1 MASATRFTI
10 LGPVSTGGQAA
21 VFTALD
27 TETGAIV
34 VLKRSVTRTRE
45 QLDRASV
52 EVALLKACQHPNI
65 VQAVAASTSPATEGT
80 GTVVALYME
89 QCAGGHLLAYAQSR
103 LAQQR
108 PLTEPEIMRLF
119 VQACRAVEHLHRFSP
134 PVAHRDVKLEN
145 LLLGGPENRVV
156 KLCDFGSVTTK
167 RWTCATAQERAQLEE
182 EVERYTT
189 PCYRAPELVDL
200 YSKHVVS
207 EQVDIWALGCALYA
221 LAYNQH
227 AFGDGSKL
235 AILNG
240 KVAPLSAP
248 YYSDEFRAY
257 FFWLLDANPD
267 TRPRAG
273 DVCDDVDA
281 LLGNKIKTP
290 AEKRGSGRG
299 DRSARAMALA
309 AIPAPPKVSPRHA
322 RQAPSPAQPAV
333 ASSPTRGAA
342 FAAQSAAPRSAANG
356 ASAREGAMES
366 RRQRN
371 ANAQPILPPV
381 ASMQPVRATN
391 PFDDFPPSENPTFFS
406 NPGLKSDS
414 VSGFPTGFYPESGPN
429 LALSP
434 LPGGVAPSHAPIFFS
449 DPPQHYYNNNNAPQ
463 TSASNARG

>member
-1 MASATRFTI
+1 MATRFTI

-21 VFTALD
+21 VFTAHD
-27 TETGAIV
+27 AETGAVV
-34 VLKRSVTRTRE
+34 VLKRSVARSRE
-45 QLDRASV
+45 QLERASV

-65 VQAVAASTSPATEGT
+65 VQAVAASTSPAAE
-80 GTVVALYME
+80 GTVVSLYME
-89 QCAGGHLLAYAQSR
+89 HCAGGHLLAYAQAR

-119 VQACRAVEHLHRFSP
+119 VQACRAVEHLHRFAP

-145 LLLGGPENRVV
+145 LLLGGGPENRVV

-240 KVAPLSAP
+240 KVAPLSEP

-290 AEKRGSGRG
+290 AERRGSGRG

-309 AIPAPPKVSPRHA
+309 ASPVPAKVSPRHGA
-322 RQAPSPAQPAV
+322 RPAAAAAV
-333 ASSPTRGAA
+333 GVSSPTRGAA
-342 FAAQSAAPRSAANG
+342 FAAQSAVPHAA
-356 ASAREGAMES
+356 ASARQGAMES

-414 VSGFPTGFYPESGPN
+414 VSGFPTGFYPEPGPN

-434 LPGGVAPSHAPIFFS
+434 SPGGVAPSHAPIFFS
-449 DPPQHYYNNNNAPQ
+449 DPPQHYYNTHA
-463 TSASNARG
+463 ANARG